1 MKNRILIGISGKM
14 GSGKN
19 TVAAQM
25 YSLFNQKGIP
35 SNVFSIAAPLKQ
47 IARDIF
53 DVPEDLIYGDQQTKE
68 ALISFS
74 GGMTVREILQ
84 TLGRSFRKGFGENFL
99 IEKCLRRV
107 QARSTKWAACII
119 TDVRYVNEAQ
129 AIRNEGGWLIQLTR
143 KDPSLLFQDYI
154 SETDLDDFRWE
165 GSRIRVL
172 DNAEMDLEEQMR
184 ALKPLVQEI
193 LNE

>member
-1 MKNRILIGISGKM
+1 M